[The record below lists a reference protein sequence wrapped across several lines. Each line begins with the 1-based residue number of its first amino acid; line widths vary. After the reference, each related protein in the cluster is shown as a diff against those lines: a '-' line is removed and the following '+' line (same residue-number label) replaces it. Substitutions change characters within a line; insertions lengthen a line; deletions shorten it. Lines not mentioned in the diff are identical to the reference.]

1 MNVTKSCH
9 WFKLQAS
16 PLSHI
21 VVIKDGKPSD
31 LELDG
36 LAGKI
41 GEKWEKL
48 GLRLGICQD
57 VLGTIAANA
66 RDKPLQMLLHW
77 KNTTPSATL
86 YHDLYHA
93 LCHDRVGLNNV
104 AKEFC
109 GKETA

>member
-1 MNVTKSCH
+1 MGDELINAAKVGKRAKS
-9 WFKLQAS
+9 FVG
-16 PLSHI
+16 I
-21 VVIKDGKPSD
+21 V
-31 LELDG
+31 DG

-48 GLRLGICQD
+48 GLRLGICRD

-86 YHDLYHA
+86 YRDLYNP
-93 LCHDRVGLNNV
+93 LCHDRVGLNQV